1 MVSTRSKRWNGSV
14 DTLPVDYLKGVLE
27 RMLDYGDRVRFSLTS
42 GGPQPSYQVV
52 NTQEKT
58 MIFDRN
64 HHLLQAQS
72 EDFVGANA
80 TNALTLTQIEAAIN
94 GTRTIGSGT
103 RARSASV
110 ARSTGSGGATRST
123 AAKVQELFAAE
134 RYEYFKANR
143 EFLPASISKHSN
155 EITALMKSGKTVA
168 EAFDEV
174 ANKYPG

>member
-1 MVSTRSKRWNGSV
+1 
-14 DTLPVDYLKGVLE
+14 
-27 RMLDYGDRVRFSLTS
+27 MLDYGDRVRFSLTS

-80 TNALTLTQIEAAIN
+80 STLLTLTQIEAAIN
-94 GTRTIGSGT
+94 GTGTIGSGA

-110 ARSTGSGGATRST
+110 SRKTGSTGTRTT
-123 AAKVQELFAAE
+123 AAKVEELFAAE

-143 EFLPASISKHSN
+143 EFLPASISKYSS